1 MLNRYQ
7 HHFFPPSSTLLSE
20 LKPSKLKET
29 ENPGKMFYMAFSIYT
44 TMLFLRMEASSEPSA
59 QGTQSTAQSFLHSHF
74 PSLASLT
81 LFFNRAVHYFFV
93 GSA

>member
-1 MLNRYQ
+1 MKVFYSKWHVLLAIVHAQ

-44 TMLFLRMEASSEPSA
+44 TMLFLRHGGE
-59 QGTQSTAQSFLHSHF
+59 Q
-74 PSLASLT
+74 
-81 LFFNRAVHYFFV
+81 
-93 GSA
+93 